1 MRNCLQNVNFYR
13 FISEMLVIIIPF
25 IIINFS
31 HLFLIL
37 PAGLCRTCEIFGV
50 AELVMGSTAVLEEK
64 EFKSLSVTAEKW
76 LKISQV

>member
-1 MRNCLQNVNFYR
+1 M
-13 FISEMLVIIIPF
+13 
-25 IIINFS
+25 
-31 HLFLIL
+31 
-37 PAGLCRTCEIFGV
+37 